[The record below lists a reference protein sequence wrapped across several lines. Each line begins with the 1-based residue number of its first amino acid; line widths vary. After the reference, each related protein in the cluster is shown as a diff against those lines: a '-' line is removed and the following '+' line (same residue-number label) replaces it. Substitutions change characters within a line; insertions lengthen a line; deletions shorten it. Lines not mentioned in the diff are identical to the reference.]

1 MGRRVVAAQAA
12 YLSVVLGGVGGILT
26 ADYSVAQSQSPT
38 VTLDQIEVEAR
49 RHTRRPARSPA
60 ASRQGNQGEP
70 APAAQE
76 SAYGPVQ
83 GYVATRSAT
92 GTKTDTPIQEIPQS
106 ITVVTAE
113 AARDQGAT
121 TVQEAL
127 RYVPGVYADAYGPDS
142 RVDGGLIRGT
152 VPVSYLDG
160 MRLINGGYWNHTR
173 PDPYTLER
181 TEVLRGPGSVL
192 YGSSA
197 VGGLI
202 NLVSKRPQEKEHRE
216 IGVTYGSFDTKRIQ
230 ADMTGKLT
238 PDGEWLYRL
247 VGVWRDADY
256 QTDYVKNDRQVF
268 MPAITWRPTKNSSWT
283 VTGLYQKDKTG
294 SSTAFLPW
302 SGTLFANPNGQ
313 VPVNRFV
320 SEPGYDLYQTT
331 TKSIT
336 SQLEH
341 SFSNN
346 FKVFSNFR
354 YSHIDGI
361 YRTMYPN
368 LYSNVFAS
376 PYFPFLDPALQT
388 VNRIVDVTYM
398 KRDAV
403 TSDSG
408 GQIDFATGAMTHKVL
423 FGVDVRQVKERS
435 QTGFDFDASSFNLF
449 NPAYG
454 GSVLATPGAT
464 LDSLPLTQQPGT
476 RQTVSG
482 LYVQDQARL
491 GPWLMTAGV
500 RFDRLVSEAEG
511 KQDQEETATTKR
523 FGLMYATPFGF
534 NPYVSYAESFDPT
547 LGGNICGPGATFC
560 KPKRG
565 TQYEAGFKYRLSN
578 TAAFNAA
585 VFDIT
590 EENRLAAGVGGYSSQ
605 VGEAKIRGL
614 ELEYIGSITPTLDVI
629 AAYTYLDSEVT
640 QGDYVGSR
648 LDTVPMNSASLWAKQ
663 KLTLFGV
670 PGFSIGGGVRYIG
683 QTSST
688 GRYYAENMD
697 VTIVTPDHTLFDAMF
712 AYENDK
718 WRFQVTATNL
728 ADTIYFSSCL
738 ARGDCFY
745 GNRRNILA
753 TLTYKF

>member
-1 MGRRVVAAQAA
+1 M
-12 YLSVVLGGVGGILT
+12 LGGAGVILT
-26 ADYSVAQSQSPT
+26 AGHSAAQSQSQPQSQSSN

-49 RHTRRPARSPA
+49 RNARRP
-60 ASRQGNQGEP
+60 SRTSTSAEQQAQP
-70 APAAQE
+70 APQTVPQE
-76 SAYGPVQ
+76 SATGPVQ

-106 ITVVTAE
+106 ITVVTSE

-121 TVQEAL
+121 SVQEAL

-152 VPVSYLDG
+152 TAVTYLDG

-181 TEVLRGPGSVL
+181 IEVLRGPGSVL
-192 YGSSA
+192 YGDSP

-216 IGVTYGSFDTKRIQ
+216 IGVTYGSYNTKQIQ
-230 ADMTGKLT
+230 TDMTGKLT

-247 VGVWRDADY
+247 VGIWKDGDY
-256 QTDYVKNDRQVF
+256 QTDFVKNDRQVF
-268 MPAITWRPTKNSSWT
+268 MPAITWRPTQNTNWT
-283 VTGLYQKDKTG
+283 VIGLYQKDKTG

-313 VPVNRFV
+313 IPVNRFV

-331 TKSIT
+331 TKSV
-336 SQLEH
+336 SSLFEH

-346 FKVFSNFR
+346 FKVHSNFR

-368 LYSNVFAS
+368 LYDNSAIPSSPYFPLGS
-376 PYFPFLDPALQT
+376 PYFPFQDPALQT
-388 VNRIVDVTYM
+388 VNRYVDSTYM
-398 KRDAV
+398 KRDTIA
-403 TSDSG
+403 SDTG

-423 FGVDVRQVKERS
+423 FGLDIRQVKE
-435 QTGFDFDASSFNLF
+435 TTETFFGLDVNPFNLY
-449 NPAYG
+449 NPVYG
-454 GSVLATPGAT
+454 QTPVYAFALTGGANI
-464 LDSLPLTQQPGT
+464 

-482 LYVQDQARL
+482 LYIQDQARL
-491 GPWLMTAGV
+491 GPWLFTAGI
-500 RFDRLVSEAEG
+500 RRDQLVSESKG
-511 KQDQEETATTKR
+511 TSDQEDSATTMR
-523 FGLMYATPFGF
+523 FGLMYETPFGF
-534 NPYVSYAESFDPT
+534 NPYVSYAESFEPI
-547 LGGNICGPGATFC
+547 LGSSICGAGATFC

-565 TQYEAGFKYRLSN
+565 TQYEAGFKSRLSDS
-578 TAAFNAA
+578 AAFNAA

-590 EENRLAAGVGGYSSQ
+590 EENRLAPGVGNYSSQ
-605 VGEAKIRGL
+605 LGEAKIRGL
-614 ELEYIGSITPTLDVI
+614 ELEYIGKITPTLDII
-629 AAYTYLDSEVT
+629 AAYTYLDTEVA
-640 QGDYVGSR
+640 QGAYAGSR

-670 PGFSIGGGVRYIG
+670 PGFSIGAGARYIG

-688 GRYYAENMD
+688 GYWYAGETA

-712 AYENDK
+712 AYEDAT
-718 WRFQVTATNL
+718 WRFQITATNL

>member
-1 MGRRVVAAQAA
+1 MVRCSAARAVCVGI
-12 YLSVVLGGVGGILT
+12 SLGCVGAILDP
-26 ADYSVAQSQSPT
+26 AHSIAQSQSST
-38 VTLDQIEVEAR
+38 VVLDQIEVEAR
-49 RHTRRPARSPA
+49 RKPRRRAQP
-60 ASRQGNQGEP
+60 
-70 APAAQE
+70 PAAQE
-76 SAYGPVQ
+76 QRQSEAAPQESATGPVQ

-127 RYVPGVYADAYGPDS
+127 RYVRGVYADAYGPDS

-152 VPVSYLDG
+152 TPVTYLDG

-192 YGSSA
+192 YGDSPS
-197 VGGLI
+197 GGLI

-216 IGVTYGSFDTKRIQ
+216 IGVAYGSFNTKRIET
-230 ADMTGKLT
+230 DMTGRLT

-247 VGVWRDADY
+247 VGVFRDADY
-256 QTDYVKNDRQVF
+256 QTDYVKNDRQLI
-268 MPAITWRPTKNSSWT
+268 MPAITWRPTKNTDWT
-283 VTGLYQKDKTG
+283 VIALYQKDKTG

-313 VPVNRFV
+313 IPINRFS

-331 TKSIT
+331 TKSVT
-336 SQLEH
+336 SLFEH
-341 SFSNN
+341 TFSSN
-346 FKVFSNFR
+346 FKVRHNMR

-368 LYSNVFAS
+368 NYFYNGTPYS
-376 PYFPFLDPALQT
+376 PYTDATQQS
-388 VNRIVDVTYM
+388 VQRYIDASEV
-398 KRDAV
+398 KRNTF
-403 TSDSG
+403 TSDTG
-408 GQIDFATGAMTHKVL
+408 GQFDFATGPMTHKVL
-423 FGVDVRQVKERS
+423 FGFDARYLTEQSQAGFGFDADPFNLYNPVYGPPPAYSLSPNPGVRQYI
-435 QTGFDFDASSFNLF
+435 N
-449 NPAYG
+449 
-454 GSVLATPGAT
+454 
-464 LDSLPLTQQPGT
+464 
-476 RQTVSG
+476 G
-482 LYVQDQARL
+482 LYIQDQARL
-491 GPWLMTAGV
+491 GPWLFTAGI
-500 RFDRLVSEAEG
+500 RRDRLVSESEG
-511 KQDQEETATTKR
+511 TERQEDSATTKR
-523 FGLMYATPFGF
+523 FGLMYETPFGL
-534 NPYVSYAESFDPT
+534 NPYVSYSESFNPI
-547 LGGNICGPGATFC
+547 LGANICSAGFC
-560 KPKRG
+560 KPVQG

-578 TAAFNAA
+578 SAALNAA

-590 EENRLAAGVGGYSSQ
+590 EKNRTAADPANANRSIQ
-605 VGEAKIRGL
+605 IGESRIRGL
-614 ELEYIGSITPTLDVI
+614 EVEYIGSVTPTLDII
-629 AAYTYLDSEVT
+629 ASYTYLDSEIT
-640 QGDYVGSR
+640 QGDFVGAR
-648 LDTVPMNSASLWAKQ
+648 LDTVPQNYASLWAKQ

-683 QTSST
+683 ETSST
-688 GRYYAENMD
+688 GLYSGAATPTV

-718 WRFQVTATNL
+718 WRLQVTATNL

-745 GNRRNILA
+745 GNRRTILA